1 MKIII
6 AGAGRVGT
14 HLAKLFAR
22 ENHNII
28 VLDENPEKLNMLQV
42 NYDLMVKVMSPTSIT
57 GLKEIG
63 VAHCDLFI
71 GVTPDEDLNINCCM
85 MAGRLGAKRTVARV
99 DSVEYLSKESQEYFK
114 EMGISSMF
122 IPEMVA
128 AKEIVSS
135 VERSWARMWW
145 EPDNGEGNLALIG
158 VKVRQDCQILNIP
171 LKNLTQKDATYHV
184 VAIKRGSDTLIPHA
198 EDTIMPFDL
207 VYFMTDKRN
216 QDFIRQICGKNNY
229 TKVEDVIIMGGGTT
243 AVFTAQLLPG
253 NMNIKIIEQDINR
266 CYELNKQ
273 ITSSNVMVIHGDGR
287 DLSMLREEN
296 VDDTDAFIALTPNS
310 EINIISCLTAKKMGV
325 NKTVAMLDNINFIP
339 MAESLD
345 IGTLINKQPISA
357 SNIYRMIHKADV
369 SNVKSLMVA
378 NADVAEFTAAP
389 GSKITKKLIKD
400 LKLPS
405 TATLGGLIRN
415 GKGQLINGMTQVNE
429 GDKVVA
435 ICIDNGMKAL
445 AAYFD

>member
-42 NYDLMVKVMSPTSIT
+42 NYDLMVKVMSPTSIA

-63 VAHCDLFI
+63 IAHCDLFI

-99 DSVEYLSKESQEYFK
+99 DSVEYLGKESQEYFS

-128 AKEIVSS
+128 AKEIATS

-145 EPDNGEGNLALIG
+145 EPDGGDGNLALIG
-158 VKVRQDCQILNIP
+158 VKVRHDCKILNVP
-171 LKNLTQKDATYHV
+171 LKNLNQKEAAYHI
-184 VAIKRGSDTLIPHA
+184 VAIKRGSETLIPHGD
-198 EDTIMPFDL
+198 DTVKPYDL

-216 QDFIRQICGKNNY
+216 QDFIRNICGKENY

-243 AVFTAQLLPG
+243 GVFTAKLLPSH
-253 NMNIKIIEQDINR
+253 MNVKIIEQDINR

-273 ITSSNVMVIHGDGR
+273 LPASNVMVIHGDGR
-287 DLSMLREEN
+287 DLSMMHEEN
-296 VDDTDAFIALTPNS
+296 VDDADAFIALTPNS

-325 NKTVAMLDNINFIP
+325 NKTVAMLDNVNFIP

-345 IGTLINKQPISA
+345 IGTLINKQSISA
-357 SNIYRMIHKADV
+357 SNIYRMILKADV

-389 GSKITKKLIKD
+389 DSKITKKLIKD
-400 LKLPS
+400 LKLPA

-415 GKGQLINGMTQVNE
+415 GKGQLINGLTQVNE

-445 AAYFD
+445 AAFFD

>member
-1 MKIII
+1 
-6 AGAGRVGT
+6 
-14 HLAKLFAR
+14 
-22 ENHNII
+22 
-28 VLDENPEKLNMLQV
+28 
-42 NYDLMVKVMSPTSIT
+42 
-57 GLKEIG
+57 
-63 VAHCDLFI
+63 
-71 GVTPDEDLNINCCM
+71 
-85 MAGRLGAKRTVARV
+85 
-99 DSVEYLSKESQEYFK
+99 
-114 EMGISSMF
+114 
-122 IPEMVA
+122 
-128 AKEIVSS
+128 
-135 VERSWARMWW
+135 
-145 EPDNGEGNLALIG
+145 
-158 VKVRQDCQILNIP
+158 
-171 LKNLTQKDATYHV
+171 
-184 VAIKRGSDTLIPHA
+184 
-198 EDTIMPFDL
+198 

-345 IGTLINKQPISA
+345 IGTLINKQAISA
-357 SNIYRMIHKADV
+357 SNIYRMILKADV

>member
-22 ENHNII
+22 ENHDII
-28 VLDENPEKLNMLQV
+28 VLDENAEKLNALQV
-42 NYDLMVKVMSPTSIT
+42 NYDLMVKVMSPASIT

-63 VAHCDLFI
+63 VSHSDLFV

-99 DSVEYLSKESQEYFK
+99 NSVEHLGKDSQEYFK

-128 AKEIVSS
+128 AKEIASS

-145 EPDNGEGNLALIG
+145 EPDGTGGNLALIG
-158 VKVRQDCQILNIP
+158 VKVRQNCKILNVP
-171 LKNLTQKDATYHV
+171 LKALPNQDAAYHV
-184 VAIKRGSDTLIPHA
+184 VAIKRGADTLIPHG
-198 EDTIMPFDL
+198 DDIIRPYDL

-216 QDFIRQICGKNNY
+216 QDFIRTICGKDEY
-229 TKVEDVIIMGGGTT
+229 TQVEDVIIMGGGTT
-243 AVFTAQLLPG
+243 AVFTAQMLPSD
-253 NMNIKIIEQDINR
+253 MKIKIVEQDINR

-273 ITSSNVMVIHGDGR
+273 ITNSNVMVIHGDGR
-287 DLSMLREEN
+287 DLSLMHEEN
-296 VDDTDAFIALTPNS
+296 LDDTDAFIALTPNS
-310 EINIISCLTAKKMGV
+310 EVNIISCLTAKKMGV
-325 NKTVAMLDNINFIP
+325 NKTVAMLDNLNFLS

-345 IGTLINKQPISA
+345 IGTLINKQAISA
-357 SNIYRMIHKADV
+357 SNIYRMILKADV

-389 GSKITKKLIKD
+389 NSKITKKLVKD
-400 LKLPS
+400 LKLPAS
-405 TATLGGLIRN
+405 ANLGGLIRG
-415 GKGQLINGMTQVNE
+415 GKGYLINGNTQVIE

-435 ICIDNGMKAL
+435 VCIDNGLKEL
-445 AAYFD
+445 AALFD

>member
-28 VLDENPEKLNMLQV
+28 VLDENPEKLSTLQI
-42 NYDLMVKVMSPTSIT
+42 NYDLMVKVMSPTSIA

-63 VAHCDLFI
+63 VSHCDLFI

-85 MAGRLGAKRTVARV
+85 MAGKLGAKRTVARV
-99 DSVEYLSKESQEYFK
+99 DSVEYLGKESQAYFK
-114 EMGISSMF
+114 DMGISSMF

-145 EPDNGEGNLALIG
+145 EPDGTGGNLALIG
-158 VKVRQDCQILNIP
+158 VKVRKNCQILNVP
-171 LKNLTQKDATYHV
+171 LKDLPAQVATYHI
-184 VAIKRGSDTLIPHA
+184 VAIKRGSDTLIPHG
-198 EDTIMPFDL
+198 DDIIRPYDL

-216 QDFIRQICGKNNY
+216 QDFIRSICGKDDY
-229 TKVEDVIIMGGGTT
+229 TDVEDVIIMGGGTT
-243 AVFTAQLLPG
+243 AVFTAQMLPG

-273 ITSSNVMVIHGDGR
+273 ITNSNVMVIHGDGR
-287 DLSMLREEN
+287 DLSLMREEN
-296 VDDTDAFIALTPNS
+296 LDDTDAFIALTPNS

-325 NKTVAMLDNINFIP
+325 NKTVAMLDNLNFLS

-345 IGTLINKQPISA
+345 IGTLINKQAISA
-357 SNIYRMIHKADV
+357 SNIYRMILKADV

-378 NADVAEFTAAP
+378 NADVAEFTAAS

-400 LKLPS
+400 QKLPTS
-405 TATLGGLIRN
+405 ANLGGLIRN
-415 GKGQLINGMTQVNE
+415 GKGYLINGNTQVIE

-435 ICIDNGMKAL
+435 VCIDKGLKELSAL
-445 AAYFD
+445 FD

>member
-42 NYDLMVKVMSPTSIT
+42 NYDLMVKVMSPTSIA

-99 DSVEYLSKESQEYFK
+99 DSVEYLGKESQEYFS

-128 AKEIVSS
+128 AKEIATS

-145 EPDNGEGNLALIG
+145 EPDGGDGNLALIG
-158 VKVRQDCQILNIP
+158 VKVRQDCKILNVP
-171 LKNLTQKDATYHV
+171 LKNLNQKEAAYHI
-184 VAIKRGSDTLIPHA
+184 VAIKRGSETLIPHGD
-198 EDTIMPFDL
+198 DTVKPYDL

-216 QDFIRQICGKNNY
+216 QDFSRNICGKENY

-243 AVFTAQLLPG
+243 GVFTAKLLPSH
-253 NMNIKIIEQDINR
+253 MNVKIIEQDM
-266 CYELNKQ
+266 K
-273 ITSSNVMVIHGDGR
+273 
-287 DLSMLREEN
+287 
-296 VDDTDAFIALTPNS
+296 VDDADAFIALTPNS

-325 NKTVAMLDNINFIP
+325 NKTVAMLDNVNFIP

-345 IGTLINKQPISA
+345 IGTLINKQSISA
-357 SNIYRMIHKADV
+357 SNIYRMILKADV

-389 GSKITKKLIKD
+389 DSKITKKLIKD
-400 LKLPS
+400 LKLPA

-415 GKGQLINGMTQVNE
+415 GKGQLINGLTQVNE

-445 AAYFD
+445 AAFFD